1 MGVRGGSR
9 TVAVS
14 ELGDRLAEQA
24 GALAREEGDLRKA
37 AADLMETAAGDADA
51 LREAQRHWAEAL
63 HEQPESSDALGALVL
78 IGAALYLERDTQGS

>member
-1 MGVRGGSR
+1 V
-9 TVAVS
+9 VVS
-14 ELGDRLAEQA
+14 ELGDRLAERA

-37 AADLMETAAGDADA
+37 AADLVDTAAGDDEA

-78 IGAALYLERDTQGS
+78 IGAALYLQRDAQTS

>member
-1 MGVRGGSR
+1 MV
-9 TVAVS
+9 VS
-14 ELGDRLAEQA
+14 ELGDRLAERA

-37 AADLMETAAGDADA
+37 AADLVDTAAGDDEA

-78 IGAALYLERDTQGS
+78 IGAALYLQRDAHTS